1 MKNSSIIGIIAVT
14 AALAALAGCN
24 KIEGVKGSGD
34 GAEDTADYSCELTVA
49 LDGAAAPSTKVASQT
64 ESNEKTI
71 QNVQVFVF
79 RAGNGADQGK
89 LDVSSS
95 VGFDTPLGLSTG
107 EFYDPSKLKIKCS
120 TGEREIYVV
129 VNDAVDHTRDAGIR
143 TKAQFLALTT
153 QLKDNTPSK
162 LFMIGSIA
170 VTLVE
175 GTQKVTVPVKRVC
188 AAVILEG
195 VTNAF
200 VSPAYQGDNVFRV
213 GNCYLMNVPGKI
225 NFGLT
230 TEPSTLEDSDWYG
243 RLAAETESPQ
253 KDLIFDAVTAKT
265 VNYTQTDNTSHTFYA
280 YPNNCAFSEDLTWSR
295 RATVLVVEAEIND
308 GDGWMKYYY
317 PVAIKDGLQSNKQYR
332 INLSVNRPGSLDPNR
347 TVRFSDLEPDIVV
360 SDWEEGTPY
369 SPSI

>member
-1 MKNSSIIGIIAVT
+1 MKNSSIIGIIAAS
-14 AALAALAGCN
+14 AALAVLAGCN
-24 KIEGVKGSGD
+24 KIESVKGPANG
-34 GAEDTADYSCELTVA
+34 TADSSCELTVA
-49 LDGAAAPSTKVASQT
+49 LGGAAAPSSKVASQT

-79 RAGNGADQGK
+79 RAGSGADQGK
-89 LDVSSS
+89 LDVSAS
-95 VGFDTPLGLSTG
+95 VGFDTPLGLSSG

-162 LFMIGSIA
+162 LFMIGNIA
-170 VTLVE
+170 GTLVE

-188 AAVILEG
+188 AAIILEG

-213 GNCYLMNVPGKI
+213 GNCYLLNVPGKI

-230 TEPSTLEDSDWYG
+230 SEPGALDEEDWYA
-243 RLAAETESPQ
+243 RLSAETASPR

-265 VNYTQTDNTSHTFYA
+265 VNYTQTDNTTHTFYA

-308 GDGWMKYYY
+308 GDGWTKYYY

-332 INLSVNRPGSLDPNR
+332 INISVNRPGSLDPNQ
-347 TVRFSDLEPDIVV
+347 TVKFSDLEPDIVV